1 MNSADSQSRLMYK
14 VNQNSEIQ
22 IFSAAIL
29 FKKKNNIFSKFRE
42 KNQPKINNLLIS
54 ASYCFT

>member
-29 FKKKNNIFSKFRE
+29 FKKKQYFF
-42 KNQPKINNLLIS
+42 
-54 ASYCFT
+54 